1 MNFKTKKFNR
11 KAEAKFARVHRAGRS
26 SEDQKKNRWS
36 AGCMKRRVKE
46 SMVKLAVIKLA
57 KRANKTETVKD
68 IENER
73 IKQKNRG

>member
-1 MNFKTKKFNR
+1 
-11 KAEAKFARVHRAGRS
+11 
-26 SEDQKKNRWS
+26 
-36 AGCMKRRVKE
+36 MKRRVKE